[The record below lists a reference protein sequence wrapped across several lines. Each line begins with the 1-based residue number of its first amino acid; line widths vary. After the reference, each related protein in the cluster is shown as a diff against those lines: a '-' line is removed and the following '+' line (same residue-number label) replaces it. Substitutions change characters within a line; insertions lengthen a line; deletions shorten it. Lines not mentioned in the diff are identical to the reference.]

1 MFSVNQNFEL
11 NYVRE
16 LWNTRFGE
24 RPANKHEHV
33 GLYAFKH
40 VLLERNWGEDYRELN
55 RAIQR
60 PNKDLRHALE
70 GYERTPLTKE
80 ILEDEE
86 LDSAMIHAMSCRTR
100 IINWVTPRLTKEAH
114 VKFRENLE
122 LR

>member
-24 RPANKHEHV
+24 RPAKKHEHV

-60 PNKDLRHALE
+60 PNKDLRDALE
-70 GYERTPLTKE
+70 GYERTRLTKE
-80 ILEDEE
+80 IVEDEE
-86 LDSAMIHAMSCRTR
+86 LDDAMINAMSCRTR
-100 IINWVTPRLTKEAH
+100 IINRVTPRLTKEAH
-114 VKFRENLE
+114 IKFREHLE